1 MARPQAQAPRR
12 PLLAGPLAAIPTFF
26 KVDTEDVDH
35 DSIGVHAVRL
45 VKNGI
50 VGIVTVGSNGEAP
63 HLSREERSAV
73 TETTR
78 KALDGAGFGQI
89 PIIVGA
95 SDASVRGT
103 LSLIRDAAKAGADY
117 VLVLPPSYFRGAMT
131 GTVIADFYGRVA
143 DSSSL
148 PLLVYSFPAVV
159 AGIEMDSDLITMIS
173 RHPNVVGTK
182 FTCGDTGKLARVA
195 RAMDAMTPHATN
207 SGYVCYGGLADFG
220 LMALV
225 AGGSGFI
232 AGGANIFPKTCAQLC
247 EAFKSRDLPKAM
259 ELQRLLS
266 AGDWPHTA
274 AGVAGTKGVLQRLH
288 GYGGVPRLPLQP
300 LSASQLSSIIN
311 LTMEVVKVED
321 NLEPPQ
327 SL

>member
-1 MARPQAQAPRR
+1 MTLPQAPTPPR
-12 PLLAGPLAAIPTFF
+12 PLPTGPLAAIPTFF

-35 DSIGVHAVRL
+35 DSIGAHAIRL
-45 VKNGI
+45 VKSGI
-50 VGIVTVGSNGEAP
+50 VGIVTIGSNGEAP
-63 HLSREERSAV
+63 HLSHDERIAV

-78 KALDGAGFGQI
+78 KALDEAGFGQI
-89 PIIVGA
+89 PIIMGA

-103 LSLIRDAAKAGADY
+103 LSLIRGAAKAGADY

-131 GTVIADFYGRVA
+131 GSVISDFYGRVA
-143 DSSSL
+143 DSSPL
-148 PLLVYSFPAVV
+148 PLLVYSFPAVA
-159 AGIEMDSDLITMIS
+159 AGIEMDSDLITIIS

-232 AGGANIFPKTCAQLC
+232 AGGANIFPKTCARLC
-247 EAFKSRDLPKAM
+247 EAFKLGGLPKAM
-259 ELQRLLS
+259 EFQRLLS

-274 AGVAGTKGVLQRLH
+274 AGIAGTKGVLERFN

-300 LSASQLSSIIN
+300 LNASQLNSIIN
-311 LTMEVVKVED
+311 LTMEVIKVED

-327 SL
+327 HS